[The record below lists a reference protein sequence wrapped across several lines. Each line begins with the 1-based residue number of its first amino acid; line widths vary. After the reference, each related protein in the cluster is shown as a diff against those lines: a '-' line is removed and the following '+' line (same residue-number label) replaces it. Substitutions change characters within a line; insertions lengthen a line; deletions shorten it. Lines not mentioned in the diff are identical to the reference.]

1 MMPKLYGF
9 SVLTVLLFFTSCRKF
24 EQGKVIAEAEPYKP
38 TNLYPVE
45 RLPTYFNRVVLMPS
59 YHPDF
64 ASNLLKHADETFYRE
79 LSQSR
84 LFEVVQLSTAH
95 CLSLFDSPRLSSSG
109 RLPDN
114 FLTRLQEETQANG
127 VMFID
132 LHSYK
137 PYKPMTIGI
146 RGKLV
151 DLKSG
156 DFMWAIDETID
167 AGDASVIVAAN
178 LFQRGKHVNAL
189 SGKTSAS
196 VLQSPRLFTKFAA
209 QAIFATLPT
218 R

>member
-1 MMPKLYGF
+1 
-9 SVLTVLLFFTSCRKF
+9 
-24 EQGKVIAEAEPYKP
+24 
-38 TNLYPVE
+38 
-45 RLPTYFNRVVLMPS
+45 
-59 YHPDF
+59 
-64 ASNLLKHADETFYRE
+64 
-79 LSQSR
+79 
-84 LFEVVQLSTAH
+84 
-95 CLSLFDSPRLSSSG
+95 
-109 RLPDN
+109 
-114 FLTRLQEETQANG
+114 
-127 VMFID
+127 
-132 LHSYK
+132 
-137 PYKPMTIGI
+137 MTIGI